1 MIYAVRLYTVDSASV
16 PVFTAAF
23 RRGGLWTD
31 IARFQPGHIHT
42 DLLRNPSDASKFLS
56 IEFWAS
62 IQALVTARR
71 SPEVRSF
78 VGWLNRQCIQ
88 CEGLGMFVFP
98 SQFDAE
104 SLPAEAT
111 CSACSPEEV
120 SIRTSSAFADEVR
133 S

>member
-42 DLLRNPSDASKFLS
+42 DLLRNPSDSSKFMS

-62 IQALVTARR
+62 IQSLVAARR

-78 VGWLNRQCIQ
+78 AGWLNRQCIE
-88 CEGLGMFVFP
+88 CEGLGMFVFS
-98 SQFDAE
+98 SQSNVGSTSD
-104 SLPAEAT
+104 EAA
-111 CSACSPEEV
+111 CSACSPDGV
-120 SIRTSSAFADEVR
+120 SIRNSSVFANQVR